1 MEYNKLV
8 EIIGIA
14 IGKPLDEVDFDKTI
28 TLKSL
33 GVGSIALI
41 QTIVLIEEE
50 LKIEV
55 SEDLILLEP
64 LTTVEDL
71 YNLIQKIACK
81 LWLLFKLIYMEADY
95 GISTFSY
102 L

>member
-1 MEYNKLV
+1 MDYNKLV
-8 EIIGIA
+8 EILGIA
-14 IGKPLDEVDFDKTI
+14 IGKPLDEDFDKTS

-50 LKIEV
+50 LGIEV
-55 SEDLILLEP
+55 SEELILLEP

-71 YNLIQKIACK
+71 YNLIQKIASSNK
-81 LWLLFKLIYMEADY
+81 
-95 GISTFSY
+95 
-102 L
+102 